1 MLILNYK
8 SKKEL
13 KEQIGRPLDYTE
25 TSMFGPEYK
34 PDGVIVGSNR
44 PHTTNNEGREF
55 LFSKGVTQFKLVS
68 SLGATEAYPFTG
80 SSEII
85 TDITSSGET
94 LRANNL
100 RILKDGEILKSEACM
115 MASKSSLKNSLVKK
129 LVKLLSK

>member
-44 PHTTNNEGREF
+44 PHTTNNKGREF
-55 LFSKGVTQFKLVS
+55 FAEVTLK
-68 SLGATEAYPFTG
+68 
-80 SSEII
+80 
-85 TDITSSGET
+85 
-94 LRANNL
+94 NNL
-100 RILKDGEILKSEACM
+100 I
-115 MASKSSLKNSLVKK
+115 KK
-129 LVKLLSK
+129 VN

>member
-34 PDGVIVGSNR
+34 ADGVIVGSNR

-55 LFSKGVTQFKLVS
+55 FAEVTLK
-68 SLGATEAYPFTG
+68 
-80 SSEII
+80 
-85 TDITSSGET
+85 
-94 LRANNL
+94 NNL
-100 RILKDGEILKSEACM
+100 I
-115 MASKSSLKNSLVKK
+115 KK
-129 LVKLLSK
+129 VN

>member
-44 PHTTNNEGREF
+44 PHTTNNEDREF
-55 LFSKGVTQFKLVS
+55 FAEVTLK
-68 SLGATEAYPFTG
+68 
-80 SSEII
+80 
-85 TDITSSGET
+85 
-94 LRANNL
+94 NNL
-100 RILKDGEILKSEACM
+100 I
-115 MASKSSLKNSLVKK
+115 KK
-129 LVKLLSK
+129 VN